1 MTATDWIGAAW
12 GPAAM
17 NKGGGPRVPNCA
29 RKKIC
34 LTFVLF
40 DLAGV
45 SGFGRLR
52 GRIPMGVCL
61 EIAGSGGIRS
71 QRKEW
76 REALLLLPSW
86 ANPW

>member
-12 GPAAM
+12 GPAAV
-17 NKGGGPRVPNCA
+17 NKGGGSGVPIRA

-45 SGFGRLR
+45 SGSGRLR
-52 GRIPMGVCL
+52 RRTPMGVCL
-61 EIAGSGGIRS
+61 EIAGSDGIRS